1 MACSIRA
8 RCVLTCRSGPDAKPA
23 VKVLY
28 LYCHPLEESF
38 HAAIRDAG
46 VAALKQAGHAV
57 DLCDLYAEGF
67 EPILTAEMRRDY
79 HDPSLNRQGIEAHVA
94 RLHAAEALVVQF
106 PTWCFGFPAMLK
118 GYFDRLFSPGTAF
131 DLADPANV
139 RPMLGHIRQVVGI
152 STYGR
157 DRFRALVV
165 GDPPRKMITRYLRW
179 FVSRR
184 AEIRYLALYHM
195 NVADEAKR
203 KAFLDRVSAE
213 LGKVR

>member
-1 MACSIRA
+1 MRI
-8 RCVLTCRSGPDAKPA
+8 
-23 VKVLY
+23 LY

-46 VAALKQAGHAV
+46 VAALRANGHEV

-67 EPILTAEMRRDY
+67 QPVLTPAMRRDY
-79 HDPSLNRQGIEAHVA
+79 HDTTLNRDGIEGYVE
-94 RLHAAEALVVQF
+94 RLHKAEALVVQF

-118 GYFDRLFSPGTAF
+118 GFFDRLFSPGIAF
-131 DLADPANV
+131 DLSNPANV
-139 RPMLGHIRQVVGI
+139 TPMLTHIKHVIGI

-157 DRFRALVV
+157 DRLRAFLV

-179 FVSRR
+179 FVARGASNH
-184 AEIRYLALYHM
+184 YLALYHM

-203 KAFLDRVSAE
+203 KAFLTRVSSE
-213 LGKVR
+213 LSSLR

>member
-1 MACSIRA
+1 MKI
-8 RCVLTCRSGPDAKPA
+8 
-23 VKVLY
+23 LY

-46 VAALKQAGHAV
+46 IAALKRAGHEV

-67 EPILTAEMRRDY
+67 QPVLTAEMRRDY
-79 HDPSLNRQGIEAHVA
+79 HDLTKNRAGIEGYIE

-118 GYFDRLFSPGTAF
+118 GFFDRIFGPGITF
-131 DLADPANV
+131 DLSDPANV
-139 RPMLGHIRQVVGI
+139 KPMLTHIRHVIGI

-157 DRFRALVV
+157 DRLRAIVV

-179 FVSRR
+179 FVSRSAR
-184 AEIRYLALYHM
+184 IRYLALYHM
-195 NVADEAKR
+195 NIASEAQR
-203 KAFLDRVSAE
+203 SRFIARVERE
-213 LGKVR
+213 LGALR